1 MREPMKMDEIQGVG
15 NASRKSYSDTVTE
28 AHGTHNE
35 EVRHFHRFS
44 MNFNW
49 IGFYTLIRRE
59 VGRTR
64 RVIGQ
69 ALVAPLVTASLYI
82 FVFGYV
88 IGSKIDLI
96 EGIKYIS
103 FVFPGVFGMNL
114 ILAVFG
120 ATSFSVFFMRFQKTM
135 EDLLTLPVSYFEL
148 VVSLIASGIIRA
160 FAISLA
166 LSVVAMLFGVNT
178 LAHPLVLI
186 LYVLLLSILF
196 GLLGIIIGIWSDNSF
211 EKIGIATNFILTPL
225 TFLGGAFYSVHM
237 LPANLQTI
245 VYLNP
250 IFYAIDGIRYALTG
264 YNEAP
269 LALGLTVLI
278 GLSLMSLS
286 ACIYIFRTGWKLRA

>member
-1 MREPMKMDEIQGVG
+1 
-15 NASRKSYSDTVTE
+15 
-28 AHGTHNE
+28 
-35 EVRHFHRFS
+35 

-69 ALVAPLVTASLYI
+69 ALIAPLVTASLYI

-135 EDLLTLPVSYFEL
+135 EDLLTLPVSYLEL
-148 VVSLIASGIIRA
+148 VVSLIVSGIIRA

-196 GLLGIIIGIWSDNSF
+196 GLLGIIIGIWADNSF

-237 LPANLQTI
+237 LPPNFQTI

-269 LALGLTVLI
+269 LALGLAVLI
-278 GLSLMSLS
+278 GLSLTSLS
-286 ACIYIFRTGWKLRA
+286 ACIYIFRTGWKLRS